1 MSMPPRQPVTVNDTT
16 YRWPLRPVVVV
27 CIDGGDPRYLQRFL
41 ADGHLPNFRR
51 FIEQGFAGVADGS
64 MPSFTCPNNM
74 SMITGTPTAKHGI
87 SGNFYLDTATWQ
99 PVVMTGPELLR
110 GDTVIARFAAAGAKV
125 VSITA
130 KDKLRKQLAKGLDVS
145 QGHVSFSTE
154 FADKC
159 TMAENGIENVIEWL
173 GMEKPGMYSM
183 ELSLFVLEAGLK
195 LLKERR
201 PDLLFLSLTDWVQHK
216 WSPEEADALRFYEK
230 LDDVFGRLA
239 AQDITLALT
248 ADHGMSDK
256 SNAAGEP
263 NVIWLQDILDA
274 KFGKDETIVIC
285 PITDAFV
292 AHHGALGGFVRVWSR
307 GKVTARQIIE
317 HIGGI
322 DGIELALDKATA
334 CRMFDMPPDRE
345 ADVAVVSREDVCI
358 GASAKNHD
366 LAGLKGHRLRTHGGV
381 SEAKVPF
388 ILSRPLND
396 AYKVKAA
403 GAPLKS
409 YQIFDY
415 AINGTV

>member
-1 MSMPPRQPVTVNDTT
+1 MTASKPSVSVNGTDF
-16 YRWPLRPVVVV
+16 RWPLRPVVVV
-27 CIDGGDPRYLQRFL
+27 CVDGGDPRYLQQFL
-41 ADGHLPNFRR
+41 ADGCIPNMAR
-51 FIEQGFAGVADGS
+51 FISQGFAGVADGS

-74 SMITGTPTAKHGI
+74 SLITGTPTAKHGI
-87 SGNFYLDTATWQ
+87 SGNYYLDTATWQ

-110 GDTVIARFAAAGAKV
+110 GDTIIAKFAAAGAKV

-154 FADKC
+154 FAERA
-159 TMAENGIENVIEWL
+159 TMAENGIENVLEFV
-173 GMEKPGMYSM
+173 GMPKPGMYSM

-195 LLKERR
+195 LLQQRR

-216 WSPEEADALRFYEK
+216 WSPQEDDARTFYRK

-239 AQDITLALT
+239 ACDITLALT

-256 SNAAGEP
+256 SNAAGDP

-292 AHHGALGGFVRVWSR
+292 AHHGSLGGFVRVWSR
-307 GKVTARQIIE
+307 GRVTDRQIID
-317 HIGGI
+317 HIAGI
-322 DGIELALDKATA
+322 DGIELALDKATV
-334 CRMFDMPPDRE
+334 CRLFDMPPDRE
-345 ADVAVVSREDVCI
+345 ADVAVISRHDVCI
-358 GASAKNHD
+358 GASAGNHD
-366 LAGLKGHRLRTHGGV
+366 LSGLKGNRLRTHGGT

-396 AYKVKAA
+396 AYKAKAA
-403 GAPLKS
+403 SEPLKS
-409 YQIFDY
+409 YQLFDY

>member
-1 MSMPPRQPVTVNDTT
+1 MTASKPSVSVNGTDF
-16 YRWPLRPVVVV
+16 RWPLRPVVVV
-27 CIDGGDPRYLQRFL
+27 CVDGGDPRYLQQFL
-41 ADGHLPNFRR
+41 ADGCIPNMAR
-51 FIEQGFAGVADGS
+51 FISQGFAGVADGS

-74 SMITGTPTAKHGI
+74 SLITGTPTAKHGI
-87 SGNFYLDTATWQ
+87 SGNYYLDTATWQ

-110 GDTVIARFAAAGAKV
+110 GDTIIAKFAAAGAKV

-154 FADKC
+154 FAERA
-159 TMAENGIENVIEWL
+159 TMAENGIENVL
-173 GMEKPGMYSM
+173 DFVGMPKPGMYSM

-195 LLKERR
+195 LLQQRR

-216 WSPEEADALRFYEK
+216 WSPQEDDARTFYKK

-239 AQDITLALT
+239 ACDITLALT

-256 SNAAGEP
+256 SNAAGDP

-292 AHHGALGGFVRVWSR
+292 AHHGSLGGFVRVWSR
-307 GKVTARQIIE
+307 GRVTDRQIID
-317 HIGGI
+317 HIAGI
-322 DGIELALDKATA
+322 DGIELALDKATV
-334 CRMFDMPPDRE
+334 CRLFDMPPDRE
-345 ADVAVVSREDVCI
+345 ADVAVISRHDVCI
-358 GASAKNHD
+358 GASAGNHD
-366 LAGLKGHRLRTHGGV
+366 LSGLKGNRLRTHGGT

-396 AYKVKAA
+396 AYKAKAA
-403 GAPLKS
+403 SEPLKS
-409 YQIFDY
+409 YQLFDY